1 MKKIILLV
9 ASILA
14 AIQSIA
20 NRSIEESNTNSL
32 ILSPSDG
39 IYNHGSHASH
49 ASHCSHYSMT
59 ITVKKDCARDV
70 SQKDKNT
77 IIHSLALMHN
87 CADKDIDIIGL
98 YISKNNGIIT
108 KERGGSS
115 IVRYNPAPSEKCL
128 YVSFRK
134 WNRGQFTSFSL
145 QEYIIPL
152 SSSVSNYYRIGEGH
166 HYNAEKKEKWMV
178 DFANKNK

>member
-1 MKKIILLV
+1 MKKIFLLV
-9 ASILA
+9 ASVLA
-14 AIQSIA
+14 ALQSIA
-20 NRSIEESNTNSL
+20 NRSSEETNSNPL

-59 ITVKKDCARDV
+59 ITVKKDSVQNISLEDRN
-70 SQKDKNT
+70 S

-87 CADKDIDIIGL
+87 CAEKDIDIRGL
-98 YISKNNGIIT
+98 YISKNNGIT
-108 KERGGSS
+108 TQNRGESS
-115 IVRYNPAPSEKCL
+115 MVRYNPSPSEKCL
-128 YVSFRK
+128 YVSFNK
-134 WNRGQFTSFSL
+134 WNRGQYSSFRF

-152 SSSVSNYYRIGEGH
+152 SSVVSDYYCIGDGH
-166 HYNAEKKEKWMV
+166 HYNAVKKEKWMI

>member
-1 MKKIILLV
+1 MKKIFLLV
-9 ASILA
+9 ASVLA
-14 AIQSIA
+14 TLQSIA
-20 NRSIEESNTNSL
+20 NRSSEETNSNPL

-59 ITVKKDCARDV
+59 ITVKKDSVQNISLEDRN
-70 SQKDKNT
+70 S

-87 CADKDIDIIGL
+87 CAEKDIDIRGL
-98 YISKNNGIIT
+98 YISKNNGIT
-108 KERGGSS
+108 TQNRGESS
-115 IVRYNPAPSEKCL
+115 MVRYNPSPSEKCL
-128 YVSFRK
+128 YVSFNK
-134 WNRGQFTSFSL
+134 WNRGQYSSFRF

-152 SSSVSNYYRIGEGH
+152 SSVVSDYYCIGDGH
-166 HYNAEKKEKWMV
+166 HYNAVKKEKWMI